1 MKTLAEILRNSPVQI
16 PGEYAQIRISGI
28 QFDSRKVRSGDLF
41 VAVPG
46 FKTDGH
52 QFLKAAADKGA
63 AAALVNHPMPVPGL
77 PQIVFSDTRAAL
89 AMAAYGF
96 YSAKIEALKLIGVT
110 GTNGK
115 TTTTY
120 LIQSLLNH
128 AGLASGLI
136 GTIAYDSGRKRVEAW
151 NTTPEASDLGAILA
165 ESYDSGLKAVV
176 MEVSSHALDLKRVA
190 GLQYDVAVFTN
201 LTRDH
206 LDYHQTEEAYF
217 EAKRSLFRQL
227 KAGARSVIN
236 CDDPFGR
243 RLLVETGG
251 KALTY
256 GFSEDAA
263 VRLLHWES
271 IPAGTKLTVALAG
284 REVVIRT
291 HLISR
296 FNMENILAALGAGLA
311 LNIPVEV
318 LIAGIESVERI
329 PGRLEVF
336 DCGRE
341 RRAVIDYA
349 HTPDALEK
357 ALVALKEIT
366 EGRLICVFG
375 CGGDRDKGKR
385 PQMGRIAEEK
395 ADLIIVTD
403 DNPRSEDS
411 QGIINDIVAG
421 MSEPEKRKII
431 PNRRTAIFQAVRLA
445 QPGDLIL
452 LAGKGHEQYQE
463 IKGVKFPFNEADI
476 IREASSHA

>member
-1 MKTLAEILRNSPVQI
+1 MKTLTEIFRNSPIRV
-16 PGEYAQIRISGI
+16 PKEYAEIRISGV
-28 QFDSRKVRSGDLF
+28 QFDSRKVKPGDLF
-41 VAVPG
+41 VAIPG
-46 FKTDGH
+46 FKVDGH
-52 QFLKAAADKGA
+52 LFLKAAAGKGA
-63 AAALVNHPMPVPGL
+63 VAALVNQTMPLLDL
-77 PQIVFSDTRAAL
+77 PQLVCADTRAAL
-89 AMAAYGF
+89 SMAAYGF
-96 YSAKIEALKLIGVT
+96 HAEKIEKLKLVGVT

-136 GTIAYDSGRKRVEAW
+136 GTIAYDTGKKRIEAW
-151 NTTPEASDLGAILA
+151 NTTPEAADLGAILT
-165 ESYDSGLKAVV
+165 ESHDSGLKAVV

-217 EAKRSLFRQL
+217 QAKRSLFAQL
-227 KAGARSVIN
+227 KGDGRAVIN

-243 RLLVETGG
+243 RLIDEIGG
-251 KALTY
+251 EPLTF
-256 GFSEDAA
+256 GFSESAA
-263 VRLLHWES
+263 VRLLDWS
-271 IPAGTKLTVALAG
+271 SSQSGTRLTVSLSG
-284 REVVIRT
+284 QGVVIQTR
-291 HLISR
+291 LISR
-296 FNMENILAALGAGLA
+296 FNMENILAALGAGMA
-311 LNIPVEV
+311 LNIAPEMLV
-318 LIAGIESVERI
+318 AGIESVKRI

-357 ALVALKEIT
+357 ALGALREIT
-366 EGRLICVFG
+366 SGRLICVFG

-385 PQMGRIAEEK
+385 PQMGRIAEEN

-403 DNPRSEDS
+403 DNPRTEDS
-411 QGIINDIVAG
+411 QAIINDIVAG
-421 MSEPEKRKII
+421 MSQPEKRKII
-431 PNRRTAIFQAVRLA
+431 SNRRTAIFQAVRLA
-445 QPGDLIL
+445 QPNDLIL

-476 IREASSHA
+476 IREASSNA